1 MESVKHHLSGN
12 RGRGMFGIGLFTL
25 FMLSS
30 GCATTKDLDQLRT
43 QLSDQLTT
51 VRAESAKSAQAVDTL
66 RTDVSL
72 LKSLA
77 VAVETVKGRVDGV
90 QTAVQGLQSE
100 AESHRAAL
108 GNLRGDFREFKVA
121 HEGIARETDRLRV
134 SVGSLEQGMMHQLQT
149 EVNLARERIKQLE
162 QVIESLQKP
171 SPPKEK
177 EKEGGQPRL

>member
-1 MESVKHHLSGN
+1 MKTITTGAKRYKKTDIL
-12 RGRGMFGIGLFTL
+12 GIGLL
-25 FMLSS
+25 ALLLSS
-30 GCATTKDLDQLRT
+30 FGCATTKDLDLVRS
-43 QLSDQLTT
+43 QLSDQITAI
-51 VRAESAKSAQAVDTL
+51 RAESAKSSQAVETL

-77 VAVETVKGRVDGV
+77 VAVDSIKGRVDGM
-90 QTAVQGLQSE
+90 QTSLQGLQSE
-100 AESHRAAL
+100 AESHRTAL

-121 HEGIARETDRLRV
+121 HEGVARETDRLRI
-134 SVGSLEQGMMHQLQT
+134 SVGSIEQGMMHQLQM

-171 SPPKEK
+171 SPTPK